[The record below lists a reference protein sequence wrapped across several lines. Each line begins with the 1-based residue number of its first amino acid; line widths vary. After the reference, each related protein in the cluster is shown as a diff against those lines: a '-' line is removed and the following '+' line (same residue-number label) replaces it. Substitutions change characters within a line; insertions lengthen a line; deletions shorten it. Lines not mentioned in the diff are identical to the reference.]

1 MRRGAGSGRGPG
13 LGAALWVT
21 LLLLAGC
28 TAKAVEPVPEFA
40 IPIPPDEEEHP
51 IAFEFLPKAKLGYVD
66 WVAALQQGV
75 ITPFGTINEGEV
87 EMTTID
93 FDVVFK
99 VQGDIP
105 DVVYPHLPHTQWL
118 DCRNCHP
125 SIFKMKA
132 GSNPVTM
139 QKIVEGEYCG
149 RCHGKVAF
157 PLYDCA
163 RCHSKPK

>member
-1 MRRGAGSGRGPG
+1 LTEPARIR
-13 LGAALWVT
+13 LGICAVALLILV
-21 LLLLAGC
+21 GC
-28 TAKAVEPVPEFA
+28 TARAVEPVPEFA
-40 IPIPPDEEEHP
+40 IPIPPDDEKHP
-51 IAFEFLPKAKLGYVD
+51 IAFDFLPKTKLGYVD
-66 WVAALQQGV
+66 WVAAIQQGI
-75 ITPFGTINEGEV
+75 ITPYGSITEGEV
-87 EMTTID
+87 EMIPID
-93 FDVVFK
+93 FDVVFPVK
-99 VQGDIP
+99 GDIP

-125 SIFKMKA
+125 AIFKMKA

-163 RCHSKPK
+163 RCHSKPKK